1 MNPFIYTINLRPIL
15 VLLVISNNK
24 TISLQL
30 QLTIWVQLGVKN
42 MIGEVLLLWFTT
54 KAVVADFSFM
64 IHQSCNGSQ
73 GTQKHA
79 NTKQN
84 KSNRLQSIWFICLD
98 WHFKK
103 KKEKERF
110 YQLILCPNIQ
120 GIDII
125 YEYSFA
131 LNKKHLH
138 GRILFMGPTEA
149 FVTPTKLE
157 DLSVFIQA

>member
-1 MNPFIYTINLRPIL
+1 M
-15 VLLVISNNK
+15 
-24 TISLQL
+24 ISLQL

-54 KAVVADFSFM
+54 KAVVADFPFM

-84 KSNRLQSIWFICLD
+84 KSNRLQSNWCICLD
-98 WHFKK
+98 WCIKK
-103 KKEKERF
+103 KKERKD
-110 YQLILCPNIQ
+110 LISYYALIYKV
-120 GIDII
+120 DIL
-125 YEYSFA
+125 YEHSFA
-131 LNKKHLH
+131 LNKKHLL

-149 FVTPTKLE
+149 FVTANKLE